1 MERRTQA
8 KSYKVLMLIENVS
21 FPADRRMWHATKALR
36 EAGYEVSV
44 ICPKGEVPEEQSS
57 FEVLGGVKV
66 YRYPMLWHAS
76 GKIGY
81 LLEYGWALLCTA
93 VLSLLVWMRDGID
106 IIHSA
111 NPPDI
116 FFLLAWPFKLV
127 GKKYVYDEHDLCPEL
142 YDSKFQRKG
151 AVYRMLLWLER
162 ESYRAADLVICPNQ
176 SYRDIARERG
186 KLPDSRLAIVRN
198 GVDIRE
204 FHRRNPRPELKK
216 QFPYLAVYLGVMGR
230 QDGVDR
236 IVRAADHLVHT
247 LHRRDVLF
255 VMIGKGECWNELQEL
270 SRELKVDHVVQFAGR
285 VSDDLLLDY
294 LSVSDVCLAPDPPD
308 RMNHLST
315 MTKIMEYMACG
326 NPIVSFDLLES
337 RRSAG
342 DAAVY
347 VAGDDPRRFGK
358 ALSELLNA
366 PAQRERMGQIG
377 IERSIQLVGLDL
389 SQKALLEG
397 YSRLTRRARAV
408 LHAGSLPASAE
419 GEKPASLAEG
429 SDTADEL
436 TSYSRTR

>member
-1 MERRTQA
+1 MEKRAQTKFR
-8 KSYKVLMLIENVS
+8 KVLMLIENVS
-21 FPADRRMWHATKALR
+21 FPVDRRMWHAAKALR
-36 EAGYEVSV
+36 DAGYEVSV
-44 ICPKGEVPEEQSS
+44 ICPKGDVPEERSS
-57 FEVLGGVKV
+57 FEVLGGVNV

-81 LLEYGWALLCTA
+81 LLEYGWALFLTA
-93 VLSLLVWMRDGID
+93 VLSLVVWFRDGID
-106 IIHSA
+106 IVHSA

-116 FFLLAWPFKLV
+116 FFLLAWPFKLA

-151 AVYRMLLWLER
+151 RVYRLLLWLEGQ
-162 ESYRAADLVICPNQ
+162 SYRAADLVICPNQ

-198 GVDIRE
+198 GVDIKE

-216 QFPYLAVYLGVMGR
+216 EFPYLAVYLGVMGR

-236 IVRAADHLVHT
+236 IVRAADYLVHT

-270 SRELKVDHVVQFAGR
+270 SRELKVDDVVQFVGR
-285 VSDDLLLDY
+285 ISDDLLLDY

-326 NPIVSFDLLES
+326 NAIVSFDLLES

-347 VAGDDPRRFGK
+347 VAGDDPRRF
-358 ALSELLNA
+358 AIAVSELLND
-366 PAQRERMGQIG
+366 PARRERMAQIA
-377 IERSIQLVGLDL
+377 IERSIQLVGLDR
-389 SQKALLEG
+389 SRKALLEG
-397 YSRLTRRARAV
+397 YSRLSGRPRAT
-408 LHAGSLPASAE
+408 LHTGSLAAPAE
-419 GEKPASLAEG
+419 GEKAGSLAEV
-429 SDTADEL
+429 SEASDEL
-436 TSYSRTR
+436 TSSSRSN

>member
-1 MERRTQA
+1 MGIHTQ
-8 KSYKVLMLIENVS
+8 SDGRKVLMLIENVP
-21 FPADRRMWHATKALR
+21 FPADRRMWHASKALR
-36 EAGYEVSV
+36 QAGYEVSV
-44 ICPKGEVPEEQSS
+44 ICPMGDGPEDQTS

-81 LLEYGWALLCTA
+81 LLEYSWALLCTA
-93 VLSLLVWMRDGID
+93 LLSLVVWVRDGID
-106 IIHSA
+106 ILHSA

-116 FFLLAWPFKLV
+116 FFLLAWPYKLV

-151 AVYRMLLWLER
+151 RVYRMLLWLER
-162 ESYRAADLVICPNQ
+162 QSYRAADLVICPNQ
-176 SYRDIARERG
+176 SYRDIAIERG
-186 KLPDSRLAIVRN
+186 GLPESRLAVVRN

-204 FHRRNPRPELKK
+204 FHRRSPRPELKGE
-216 QFPYLAVYLGVMGR
+216 FPYLAVYLGVMGR

-236 IVRAADHLVHT
+236 IVRAADYLVHK
-247 LHRRDVLF
+247 LHRRDVRF
-255 VMIGKGECWNELQEL
+255 VMIGKGECWNELREL
-270 SRELKVDHVVQFAGR
+270 SRELKVDDVVRFVGR

-342 DAAVY
+342 EAAVY
-347 VAGDDPRRFGK
+347 VEGDDPEMF
-358 ALSELLNA
+358 ATAVSELLND
-366 PAQRERMGQIG
+366 PEQRERMAQIA
-377 IERSIQLVGLDL
+377 IERSIQLVGLDR
-389 SQKALLEG
+389 SQRALLEG
-397 YSRLTRRARAV
+397 YSQLNGRAAV
-408 LHAGSLPASAE
+408 RSVAPLPE
-419 GEKPASLAEG
+419 GVKAASLTKA
-429 SDTADEL
+429 SVK
-436 TSYSRTR
+436 TS

>member
-1 MERRTQA
+1 MERRA
-8 KSYKVLMLIENVS
+8 PSNSRKVLMLIENVS
-21 FPADRRMWHATKALR
+21 FPADRRMRHAAHTLR

-44 ICPKGEVPEEQSS
+44 ICRKGENPDEKPS
-57 FEVLGGVKV
+57 FEVVGGVKV
-66 YRYPMLWHAS
+66 HRYPMLWDAT

-81 LLEYGWALLCTA
+81 LLEYAWSLFCTA
-93 VLSLLVWMRDGID
+93 VLSLVVWVRDGID
-106 IIHSA
+106 ILHSA

-142 YDSKFQRKG
+142 YDSKFKRKG
-151 AVYRMLLWLER
+151 RVYRMLLWLER
-162 ESYRAADLVICPNQ
+162 QSYRAADLVICPNQ

-186 KLPDSRLAIVRN
+186 RLPDSRLAIVRN
-198 GVDIRE
+198 GVDIKE
-204 FHRRNPRPELKK
+204 FHRRSPRPELKRG
-216 QFPYLAVYLGVMGR
+216 FLYLAVYLGVMGR

-236 IVRAADHLVHT
+236 VVRAAEHLVYK

-270 SRELKVDHVVQFAGR
+270 SRELKVNDVVQFVGR
-285 VSDDLLLDY
+285 ISDDLLLDY
-294 LSVSDVCLAPDPPD
+294 LSISDVCLAPDPPD

-347 VAGDDPRRFGK
+347 VEGDAP
-358 ALSELLNA
+358 ALFAAAVSELLDD
-366 PAQRERMGQIG
+366 PARRQRMAQIG
-377 IERSIQLVGLDL
+377 IERSIQLVGLDR
-389 SQKALLEG
+389 SRRALLEG
-397 YSRLTRRARAV
+397 YSRLSGQAAV
-408 LHAGSLPASAE
+408 TVGSVGAPTESVKAGSLAKASA
-419 GEKPASLAEG
+419 AT
-429 SDTADEL
+429 DQL
-436 TSYSRTR
+436 TS